1 MKLKKPQ
8 QLCALKRLQKH
19 QVGDSKGNL
28 SCPLKPITPEE
39 RIALGMQ
46 DEANDQS
53 AVENP
58 LQRTLPGEGTS
69 VQPPCLEKTEQV
81 VLHLLHLS
89 PVKG

>member
-8 QLCALKRLQKH
+8 QLCALNRLQKH
-19 QVGDSKGNL
+19 QVGDSKENL
-28 SCPLKPITPEE
+28 SCPLKLITPEE

-53 AVENP
+53 GVENP
-58 LQRTLPGEGTS
+58 LHRTLPGEVTS